1 MNNAPQFK
9 RLVASMLEFATPAE
23 EQAFTDYVILEVE
36 HQRQLLGY
44 EKDKV
49 PRGGTLIDKW
59 TRYQRMWE
67 QDFSHRKKDGESI
80 YAESNLSMNL
90 PLTQI
95 SQHADKIGN
104 DLTGSPSFFGTT
116 TEGSEDQN
124 PAIDVLKQ
132 RLLFRSKKVNLHE
145 HGKRGT
151 LGSLIRG
158 QEILRPSYSEH
169 VHMRPTRVTQTMVGN
184 VVVKDSKGVPVTQ
197 ELDKWITNPN
207 DPTQTI
213 LERDSLVA
221 YPIETVFT
229 PGKASVVMR
238 RIKGE
243 VGCDVKPVHFAD
255 FFTVLNAESVDEA
268 YIKGHAFRINAGDL
282 VNSYDPTALTPQA
295 KVYLDKHIAEQLAV
309 SN

>member
-116 TEGSEDQN
+116 TEGSEYQN

-145 HGKRGT
+145 H
-151 LGSLIRG
+151 
-158 QEILRPSYSEH
+158 
-169 VHMRPTRVTQTMVGN
+169 
-184 VVVKDSKGVPVTQ
+184 
-197 ELDKWITNPN
+197 
-207 DPTQTI
+207 
-213 LERDSLVA
+213 
-221 YPIETVFT
+221 
-229 PGKASVVMR
+229 
-238 RIKGE
+238 
-243 VGCDVKPVHFAD
+243 
-255 FFTVLNAESVDEA
+255 
-268 YIKGHAFRINAGDL
+268 
-282 VNSYDPTALTPQA
+282 
-295 KVYLDKHIAEQLAV
+295 
-309 SN
+309 